1 MKKRKIDVIHILEYV
16 IVCIILAY
24 VIFLIVS
31 RGGDAPAKE
40 VRKAVLSVMKT
51 DGMEKAGTQE
61 FKRYYELNAKDYEDV
76 TLYVPDGVMSVNEL
90 LIVRVKD
97 DSQIETVLNAAEER
111 LSTQKESFEGYGTD
125 QTKLLNGAVLET
137 RGQYVFMAVGKNAGK
152 AYAAFCKSL

>member
-51 DGMEKAGTQE
+51 DGME
-61 FKRYYELNAKDYEDV
+61 
-76 TLYVPDGVMSVNEL
+76 
-90 LIVRVKD
+90 
-97 DSQIETVLNAAEER
+97 
-111 LSTQKESFEGYGTD
+111 
-125 QTKLLNGAVLET
+125 
-137 RGQYVFMAVGKNAGK
+137 NAGVQEI
-152 AYAAFCKSL
+152 L